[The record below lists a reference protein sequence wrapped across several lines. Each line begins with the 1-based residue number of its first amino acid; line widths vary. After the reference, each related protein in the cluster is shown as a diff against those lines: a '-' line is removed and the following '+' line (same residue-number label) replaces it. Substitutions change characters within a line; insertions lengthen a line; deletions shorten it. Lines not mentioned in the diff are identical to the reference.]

1 MHCGD
6 EWRWTVQSHGTALS
20 SILFR
25 EDSPKT
31 DLSYPLLQNPCRGQ
45 ANCGNNSRITL
56 FLPSLCLYNLTGLR
70 RLHDIGIPSGTER
83 TDNVVCDQK
92 CHQNQ

>member
-6 EWRWTVQSHGTALS
+6 EWRSSVQSHGTALS

-45 ANCGNNSRITL
+45 AKSGNYIRITL
-56 FLPSLCLYNLTGLR
+56 FFSGLSLYNLTGLR
-70 RLHDIGIPSGTER
+70 RLYHISIPSGVER

-92 CHQNQ
+92 SHQNQ

>member
-45 ANCGNNSRITL
+45 ADCGNNGRITL
-56 FLPSLCLYNLTGLR
+56 SLPSLCLYNLTGLR
-70 RLHDIGIPSGTER
+70 SLHDIGIPPGTER
-83 TDNVVCDQK
+83 TDDVVCNQK